1 LSTTKEKPASQSSGP
16 ENVRTRLLRWEDPM
30 PHVQRGMTMSPLDYL
45 TAMLRGEIPKPPIA
59 ELMNTW
65 GVELEPGRAI
75 FAAQPGEE
83 HYNPLGVVHGGFL
96 ATLLDTA
103 MSSAIFTSLGPGH
116 LFSTLEIKVNYLRPL
131 RSDSGPVTCEGKA
144 VHVGRTVATG
154 EGRVVNQAGK
164 LVATGTCTCMLFQIP
179 GFNGASGS

>member
-1 LSTTKEKPASQSSGP
+1 MSTTNPTPAAGSEA

-30 PHVQRGMTMSPLDYL
+30 PHVQRGLTMSPLDYL

-59 ELMNTW
+59 ELLNTW
-65 GVELEPGRAI
+65 GIELEPGRAV
-75 FAAQPGEE
+75 FGANPGEE

-103 MSSAIFTSLGPGH
+103 MSSAIFISLGPGR
-116 LFSTLEIKVNYLRPL
+116 LFSTLEIKVNYMRPL

-144 VHVGRTVATG
+144 VHVGRTIATA
-154 EGRVVNQAGK
+154 EGRVVNEAGK
-164 LVATGTCTCMLFQIP
+164 LVATGTCTCMLFDIP
-179 GFNGASGS
+179 GANGAAAS